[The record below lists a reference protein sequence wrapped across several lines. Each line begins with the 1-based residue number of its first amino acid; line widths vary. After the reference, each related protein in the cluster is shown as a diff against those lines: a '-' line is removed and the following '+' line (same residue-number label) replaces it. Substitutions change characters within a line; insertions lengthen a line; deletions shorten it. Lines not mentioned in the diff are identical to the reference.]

1 MTQAAKSGTRIR
13 NQAGRKATILDL
25 LKTHNRVRIT
35 DLSELLNVSVVTVRS
50 DLQVLENEGLVKR
63 VHGGAILANKS
74 QFSKDF
80 EERKMF
86 KALEKQKIA
95 KAAADLIND
104 GDSLIINVGSTCA
117 YVCEELKKKS
127 NLIVITNA
135 LHILNEFSDCTNIT
149 TYYLGGLFNTE
160 MQITLGDSVN
170 EQLMKYR
177 VDKLIMGMDGVAP
190 DGGLTSYNHVEDAIM
205 RQMITQSQHR
215 ILVADDSKI
224 GKTTFARIAEIKDF
238 HVLVTNYTE
247 QNAPMLEQLQQ
258 EGLSVIT
265 V

>member
-1 MTQAAKSGTRIR
+1 MKMAAKEGIRGR
-13 NQAGRKATILDL
+13 NQAGRKAIILDL
-25 LKTHNRVRIT
+25 LKTQNRSRIAE
-35 DLSELLNVSVVTVRS
+35 LSELLDVSVVTVRN

-86 KALEKQKIA
+86 KAFEKQKIA
-95 KAAADLIND
+95 KAAADLVND

-117 YVCEELKKKS
+117 YVCEELKNKR

-135 LHILNEFSDCTNIT
+135 LHILNEFSDCANIT
-149 TYYLGGLFNTE
+149 TYYLGGLFNTD
-160 MQITLGDSVN
+160 MQITLGNSVN
-170 EQLMKYR
+170 EQLMRYR

-205 RQMITQSQHR
+205 RQMIEQSQYR

-238 HVLVTNYTE
+238 QVLITNYAE
-247 QNAPMLEQLQQ
+247 QNAPLLEQIRQ